1 MKRIDELKEECAFWI
16 DGMNLE
22 VTKAEIDFL
31 CEAIV
36 KDILGE
42 LASYVDRR
50 LPASSYVN
58 ALKIYMGMK

>member
-1 MKRIDELKEECAFWI
+1 MKRLEQLKEECGFYI
-16 DGMNLE
+16 DGSNLE
-22 VTKAEIDFL
+22 VTKKEVDFL
-31 CEAIV
+31 CETLV
-36 KDILGE
+36 NDILGE

>member
-1 MKRIDELKEECAFWI
+1 MKRIEELKEACGFYI
-16 DGMNLE
+16 DGSNLE
-22 VTKAEIDFL
+22 ASGKEVDFL
-31 CEAIV
+31 CKAIIQ
-36 KDILGE
+36 DMLGE